1 MIPLLY
7 QQGASPCFFKRA
19 DFWRSL
25 TQRPQRAR
33 TAAVLRAALLPQ
45 PFKHRGAVIDTP
57 AKLVII
63 MYRFFTIEVT
73 QMTYQMEIAGLT
85 RNLPL
90 CPLNDDLNIGAF
102 VIFGD
107 VELTCACAA
116 ELLKIAPDF
125 DYMVAPEAKAIPLV
139 HEMARQSGRN
149 TYFLVRKAP
158 KLYMDGVFAVEDQSI
173 TTKGKQM
180 LYMDGTDA
188 RKIAGKR
195 ILILD
200 DVISTG
206 GSIAAVESL
215 VKQAGG
221 QVVGRMA
228 ILAEG
233 KAALRDDILFLK
245 PLPLF
250 DKAGNPL
257 PIE

>member
-1 MIPLLY
+1 
-7 QQGASPCFFKRA
+7 
-19 DFWRSL
+19 
-25 TQRPQRAR
+25 
-33 TAAVLRAALLPQ
+33 
-45 PFKHRGAVIDTP
+45 
-57 AKLVII
+57 
-63 MYRFFTIEVT
+63 
-73 QMTYQMEIAGLT
+73 MTYKMEIAGLT
-85 RNLPL
+85 RDLPL

-107 VELTCACAA
+107 VELTCACAG
-116 ELLKIAPDF
+116 ELLKIAPEF
-125 DYMVAPEAKAIPLV
+125 DYMVAPEAKAIPLI

-149 TYFLVRKAP
+149 EYFLVRKAP

-180 LYMDGTDA
+180 LYMDGKDA
-188 RKIAGKR
+188 RKMAGKR

-206 GSIAAVESL
+206 GSISAVESL
-215 VKQAGG
+215 VNQAGG
-221 QVVGRMA
+221 IVVGRMA

-233 KAALRDDILFLK
+233 KAAKRDDILFLK

-250 DKAGNPL
+250 DKDGNPL